1 MRNLEKMIDKLKGL
15 NNNKVRKFGFACQ
28 GAQFLIGGR
37 PSMVPFLQ
45 VYVDNYLI
53 LVSGVGNKRNELKRK
68 ERMNKIRE
76 EGGVFILFLTT
87 IAEPKE
93 RKKRRR

>member
-1 MRNLEKMIDKLKGL
+1 
-15 NNNKVRKFGFACQ
+15 
-28 GAQFLIGGR
+28 
-37 PSMVPFLQ
+37 MVPFLQ
-45 VYVDNYLI
+45 VYVDYYLI

-93 RKKRRR
+93 RKEEKKVKQRHSAF